1 MKQTF
6 LSGATLAALVML
18 VALPLVFIVLQAIF
32 PHFSAGS
39 LGDAFGGIPALL
51 ADPQLPAMLGGTLWI
66 AAGVALVSVMIG
78 LPLGILRGMFSL
90 PLPRLWDL
98 LFLIPFLTPPYISA
112 LSWMLALQS
121 QGYLQQLT
129 GWQLN
134 DLLFSRSGIV
144 LVMTFNIFPV
154 VYFAVSRSLL
164 ASGTRL
170 AVVARVHGA
179 SAWRAFWHVTLP
191 MLSPALAA
199 GTLLAFTLAIEEF
212 GVPAALGSRAG
223 VVMLTVGIEK
233 KLADW
238 PVDLPG
244 AALLSLL
251 LMAVALFAWW
261 LQRRLVGEK
270 EVTSVTGKPGE
281 NHGASLGWMML
292 PAVLAMAA
300 VGGLAVGVPAVS
312 MMLTSVMG
320 TLSGGVSVENV
331 TLRHFAALFDQQGDA
346 LSALGTSLS
355 LALGSA
361 LIVGALGLLAAW
373 LVMVQKIK
381 GRGMVDALSLMPAA
395 LPGVVVGVGL
405 ILLWNQP
412 FWPRSPY
419 NTLWMLLLSYCCLL
433 LPWPVRYVGS
443 ALRQLGP
450 NLEPAARV
458 HGASP
463 LQALRLIVLPLANP
477 PQMPPRTHRLLL
489 VEVAGERWIADVGF
503 GGQTLTAPIKL
514 LADIPQQTPHGS
526 YRLVHEGD
534 EWTLQFNHHEH
545 WQSMYHFD
553 LGRQYA
559 SDYVMGNF
567 WSAHWPQSHFRHHLL
582 MCRHL
587 PDGGKMTLT
596 NFHFTHWENNH
607 VVEKIDFA
615 DVSALYEALQTRF
628 GLGVDDPKHGFSE
641 AALAA
646 VMAAFD
652 THPEAGK

>member
-18 VALPLVFIVLQAIF
+18 VALPLVFILLQAIF

-199 GTLLAFTLAIEEF
+199 GMLLAFTLAIEEF

-270 EVTSVTGKPGE
+270 EVTSV
-281 NHGASLGWMML
+281 
-292 PAVLAMAA
+292 
-300 VGGLAVGVPAVS
+300 
-312 MMLTSVMG
+312 MG

-331 TLRHFAALFDQQGDA
+331 TLRHFAALFDQHGDA

-405 ILLWNQP
+405 FLLWNQP

-463 LQALRLIVLPLANP
+463 LQALRLIVLPLVFPALLAA
-477 PQMPPRTHRLLL
+477 MLMVFAVASRELVTSLLL
-489 VEVAGERWIADVGF
+489 SPAGTQTVAVFIWRQFEQGSVGQ
-503 GGQTLTAPIKL
+503 GMAMASLTLLTGLVLMLTA
-514 LADIPQQTPHGS
+514 LA
-526 YRLVHEGD
+526 
-534 EWTLQFNHHEH
+534 
-545 WQSMYHFD
+545 
-553 LGRQYA
+553 
-559 SDYVMGNF
+559 
-567 WSAHWPQSHFRHHLL
+567 L
-582 MCRHL
+582 MQRR
-587 PDGGKMTLT
+587 
-596 NFHFTHWENNH
+596 
-607 VVEKIDFA
+607 
-615 DVSALYEALQTRF
+615 TR
-628 GLGVDDPKHGFSE
+628 G
-641 AALAA
+641 
-646 VMAAFD
+646 
-652 THPEAGK
+652 

>member
-1 MKQTF
+1 MKQKF
-6 LSGATLAALVML
+6 LSGVTLAALTLL
-18 VALPLVFIVLQAIF
+18 VALPLLFILLQAIF

-39 LGDAFGGIPALL
+39 LHDAFGGVSPLL
-51 ADPQLPAMLGGTLWI
+51 ADPQLMSMLGGTLWI
-66 AAGVALVSVMIG
+66 AGGVALASVLIG

-112 LSWMLALQS
+112 LSWMLALQR

-164 ASGTRL
+164 ASGQRL
-170 AVVARVHGA
+170 AMVARVHGA

-199 GTLLAFTLAIEEF
+199 GMLLAFTLAIEEF
-212 GVPAALGSRAG
+212 GVPSALGSRAG

-238 PVDLPG
+238 PVDLTG

-251 LMAVALFAWW
+251 LMTVALFAWW
-261 LQRRLVGEK
+261 LQTRLVGEK

-281 NHGASLGWMML
+281 NRGTSLGWMTL
-292 PAVLAMAA
+292 PALLAMAA
-300 VGGLAVGVPAVS
+300 VGGLAVGVPAAS
-312 MMLTSVMG
+312 MMLTSLMG
-320 TLSGGVSVENV
+320 TLSGGVSLENV

-346 LSALGTSLS
+346 LSALGVSLS

-463 LQALRLIVLPLANP
+463 LQALRLIVLPLVFPALLAA
-477 PQMPPRTHRLLL
+477 MLMVFAVASRELVTSLLL
-489 VEVAGERWIADVGF
+489 APAGTQTVAVFIWRQFEQGSVGQ
-503 GGQTLTAPIKL
+503 GMAMASLTLLTGLLLMLTA
-514 LADIPQQTPHGS
+514 LA
-526 YRLVHEGD
+526 
-534 EWTLQFNHHEH
+534 
-545 WQSMYHFD
+545 
-553 LGRQYA
+553 
-559 SDYVMGNF
+559 
-567 WSAHWPQSHFRHHLL
+567 L
-582 MCRHL
+582 MHR
-587 PDGGKMTLT
+587 
-596 NFHFTHWENNH
+596 
-607 VVEKIDFA
+607 
-615 DVSALYEALQTRF
+615 STR
-628 GLGVDDPKHGFSE
+628 G
-641 AALAA
+641 
-646 VMAAFD
+646 
-652 THPEAGK
+652 

>member
-18 VALPLVFIVLQAIF
+18 VALPLVFILLQAIF

-199 GTLLAFTLAIEEF
+199 GMLLAFTLAIEEF

-244 AALLSLL
+244 AAL
-251 LMAVALFAWW
+251 
-261 LQRRLVGEK
+261 
-270 EVTSVTGKPGE
+270 
-281 NHGASLGWMML
+281 
-292 PAVLAMAA
+292 
-300 VGGLAVGVPAVS
+300 
-312 MMLTSVMG
+312 
-320 TLSGGVSVENV
+320 
-331 TLRHFAALFDQQGDA
+331 
-346 LSALGTSLS
+346 
-355 LALGSA
+355 
-361 LIVGALGLLAAW
+361 
-373 LVMVQKIK
+373 
-381 GRGMVDALSLMPAA
+381 LSLMPAA

-463 LQALRLIVLPLANP
+463 LQALRLIVLPLVFPALLAA
-477 PQMPPRTHRLLL
+477 MLMVFAVASRELVTSLLL
-489 VEVAGERWIADVGF
+489 SPAGTQTVAVFIWRQFEQGSVGQ
-503 GGQTLTAPIKL
+503 GMAMASLTLLTGLVLMLTA
-514 LADIPQQTPHGS
+514 LA
-526 YRLVHEGD
+526 
-534 EWTLQFNHHEH
+534 
-545 WQSMYHFD
+545 
-553 LGRQYA
+553 
-559 SDYVMGNF
+559 
-567 WSAHWPQSHFRHHLL
+567 L
-582 MCRHL
+582 MQRRTC
-587 PDGGKMTLT
+587 G
-596 NFHFTHWENNH
+596 
-607 VVEKIDFA
+607 
-615 DVSALYEALQTRF
+615 
-628 GLGVDDPKHGFSE
+628 
-641 AALAA
+641 
-646 VMAAFD
+646 
-652 THPEAGK
+652 